1 MDRVNKLFLL
11 LTIIGPLHMA
21 EQLMTSIE
29 EFYSIQRLVGRYYAW
44 FDPAAADSA
53 TVVLI
58 TVIWTVCSLM
68 FYALLIGGTPKLA
81 VLGVFGLFGAQEVH
95 HVVESLNKRGYD
107 AGVISCVPYAA
118 LGCLLVAAVWK
129 ELKGPT
135 SHGAPPLDIPAEPL
149 AGCQCL
155 FGALRAPGTSMRST
169 TSTKFP
175 QRGA

>member
-1 MDRVNKLFLL
+1 MDRINRLFLL

-81 VLGVFGLFGAQEVH
+81 VLGLFGLFGVQEVH
-95 HVVESLNKRGYD
+95 HVIESLATRRYD
-107 AGVISCVPYAA
+107 PGLFTCVPYAA
-118 LGCLLVAAVWK
+118 LGCLLVSAVWRAFTA
-129 ELKGPT
+129 PT
-135 SHGAPPLDIPAEPL
+135 PVVGVTERSL
-149 AGCQCL
+149 A
-155 FGALRAPGTSMRST
+155 
-169 TSTKFP
+169 
-175 QRGA
+175 

>member
-1 MDRVNKLFLL
+1 MDRINKLFLL

-58 TVIWTVCSLM
+58 TVIWTVCSLL

-95 HVVESLNKRGYD
+95 HVVESLNTRGYD

-129 ELKGPT
+129 EFKGRT
-135 SHGAPPLDIPAEPL
+135 SAV
-149 AGCQCL
+149 
-155 FGALRAPGTSMRST
+155 GTTERS
-169 TSTKFP
+169 F
-175 QRGA
+175 A